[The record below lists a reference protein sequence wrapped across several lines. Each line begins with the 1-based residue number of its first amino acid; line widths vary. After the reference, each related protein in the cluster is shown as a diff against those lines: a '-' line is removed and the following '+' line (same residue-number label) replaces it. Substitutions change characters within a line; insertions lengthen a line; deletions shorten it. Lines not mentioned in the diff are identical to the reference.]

1 MLIPFKCLYFQLN
14 ALDGLENKMRTASYK
29 SDKISKII
37 MAFVVTNVMELK
49 YYGEKQLFQ

>member
-14 ALDGLENKMRTASYK
+14 ALDGLENTSYK

-37 MAFVVTNVMELK
+37 MAFVVTNVMESK
-49 YYGEKQLFQ
+49 YYGEKQFFQ